1 MICSAGGFPR
11 LDFLSLW
18 NLSNLEE
25 LQVDE
30 GAMPALQSL
39 EIVSCRKMKMLPDG
53 LSSISTLQELAV
65 GSMPKAFKDKL
76 TEGGEDFYK
85 VQHVPSITFQKCDW
99 E

>member
-39 EIVSCRKMKMLPDG
+39 EIVNCWSTKMLPDG
-53 LSSISTLQELAV
+53 LSSITTLQELAI
-65 GSMPKAFKDKL
+65 GSMPRHSK
-76 TEGGEDFYK
+76 
-85 VQHVPSITFQKCDW
+85 IN
-99 E
+99 